1 MKIKMGSI
9 KAVETVPKPW
19 QALFK
24 ILLLLALQSIGWVYP
39 GI

>member
-1 MKIKMGSI
+1 MKIKMGSL
-9 KAVETVPKPW
+9 KAVETVPNPW

-24 ILLLLALQSIGWVYP
+24 LLLLALQSIGWVYP